1 MWGEMQEEQGA
12 PLNNKHLIFVRER
25 KGSLG
30 FSGGS
35 RGKEPP
41 TVAGDGREVGSISGS
56 GRSLGG
62 RHGSPL
68 QYSCLENP
76 LVRGAWRATVHWA
89 AKSRTRLSRLRM
101 HGPHRI
107 GIHTLGF
114 ASSL

>member
-12 PLNNKHLIFVRER
+12 PLNNNHLIFVRER

-35 RGKEPP
+35 SGKEPP
-41 TVAGDGREVGSISGS
+41 TIAGDGREVSSISGS

-62 RHGSPL
+62 RNGTPL

-89 AKSRTRLSRLRM
+89 AKSRTRLN
-101 HGPHRI
+101 
-107 GIHTLGF
+107 
-114 ASSL
+114 